1 MGICGSI
8 KEIKNNY
15 RLMSE
20 TKLSISDSMKSGF
33 QLWKKYLPKIL
44 VVGLIVYFPTQICI
58 ELISMLFENV
68 FSIEENPDNLRLMNN
83 IYDLIRYLI
92 GSVALLGILNFII
105 NKLENEDEDEQSS
118 RDIILHG
125 LKKWPNFIGVGFV
138 AGLKILGYTLLLIIP
153 GIYKS
158 VQLSFID
165 CEVAT
170 NGYKITDPCD
180 ASEQLVENHWWK
192 VFGFLLLMFLL
203 EFIFELLFVI
213 PLLLNSESHI
223 ISILLGVTIKLFETY
238 FIVVKANY
246 YFRLKKLE
254 NSKII
259 TNELE
264 NEINETQQ
272 ETEITAI

>member
-1 MGICGSI
+1 MI
-8 KEIKNNY
+8 
-15 RLMSE
+15 E

-68 FSIEENPDNLRLMNN
+68 FSIQENPANMRLMNN
-83 IYDLIRYLI
+83 IYNLIRYLI

-105 NKLENEDEDEQSS
+105 NKLEKEDEEEQSI
-118 RDIILHG
+118 RDIISHG
-125 LKKWPNFIGVGFV
+125 LKKWPTFIGVGFV
-138 AGLKILGYTLLLIIP
+138 AGFKIICYTLLLIVP

-158 VQLSFID
+158 VRLSFID

-170 NGYKITDPCD
+170 NDHKIMDSCD

-203 EFIFELLFVI
+203 EFLFELLFVI
-213 PLLLNSESHI
+213 PLLLNPESHVL
-223 ISILLGVTIKLFETY
+223 SVLLGVIVKLFETY
-238 FIVVKANY
+238 LIVVRADY
-246 YFRLKKLE
+246 YFRLKKLT
-254 NSKII
+254 NSNVI

-264 NEINETQQ
+264 NEINETRQ
-272 ETEITAI
+272 ETEMTTI

>member
-1 MGICGSI
+1 MI
-8 KEIKNNY
+8 
-15 RLMSE
+15 E

-83 IYDLIRYLI
+83 IYNLIRYLI

-105 NKLENEDEDEQSS
+105 RKLENEAENENEQSS

-125 LKKWPNFIGVGFV
+125 LKKWPNFIVVGFV

-158 VQLSFID
+158 VRLSFID

-170 NGYKITDPCD
+170 NDYKITDPCD
-180 ASEQLVENHWWK
+180 VSEQLVENHWWK

-203 EFIFELLFVI
+203 EFLFELLFVL
-213 PLLLNSESHI
+213 PFLLNSESHI
-223 ISILLGVTIKLFETY
+223 MSVLLGVIVKLFETY
-238 FIVVKANY
+238 FIVVRATY
-246 YFRLKKLE
+246 YFRLKKLN
-254 NSKII
+254 NSSYI
-259 TNELE
+259 TDKNE
-264 NEINETQQ
+264 NETNETQQ
-272 ETEITAI
+272 ESEITTI

>member
-1 MGICGSI
+1 MI
-8 KEIKNNY
+8 
-15 RLMSE
+15 E

-44 VVGLIVYFPTQICI
+44 VVGLIVYIPTQICI
-58 ELISMLFENV
+58 ELISVLFENV
-68 FSIEENPDNLRLMNN
+68 FSIEDNPNNLRLMNN

-105 NKLENEDEDEQSS
+105 KKLENEDENEQSS
-118 RDIILHG
+118 KDIILHG
-125 LKKWPNFIGVGFV
+125 LKKWPDFIGVGFV

-158 VQLSFID
+158 VRLSFID

-170 NGYKITDPCD
+170 NDYKITDPCD
-180 ASEQLVENHWWK
+180 VSEQLVENYWWK

-203 EFIFELLFVI
+203 EFLFELLFVI
-213 PLLLNSESHI
+213 PFLLNSESHVM
-223 ISILLGVTIKLFETY
+223 SVLLGVIVKLFETY
-238 FIVVKANY
+238 FIVVRANY
-246 YFRLKKLE
+246 YFRLKKLKKS
-254 NSKII
+254 NDR

-272 ETEITAI
+272 ETEMTTL